1 MNYTKF
7 NYKEPPHE
15 NESWDQFL
23 IRKLGEEREYN
34 EKRKSLG
41 ND

>member
-7 NYKEPPHE
+7 NYREPPHE

>member
-1 MNYTKF
+1 MSYNNFDYREEKT
-7 NYKEPPHE
+7 

-23 IRKLGEEREYN
+23 VRKLSEERLKN

-41 ND
+41 NN